1 MQHAVGQL
9 ANNLLFSVGR
19 QVAIAVKDA
28 TCKQEVKFMKASGV
42 ALQARNGPHRLLECK
57 QLGQHSKLPP
67 NNANAGSMRCG
78 GAQYVAIAGHSK
90 GRALAA
96 HAMGSSE
103 CEQNCAPPSSTP
115 RPRPRQAAA
124 LTPLACQ
131 QLLPRSAGLCI
142 LACVDFQLWR
152 ASDVV
157 EVAAPLAG
165 WGACLGLPFVAWL

>member
-115 RPRPRQAAA
+115 RPRPRPRQAACGMGVHSTLQELVIQKGA
-124 LTPLACQ
+124 P
-131 QLLPRSAGLCI
+131 LLPM
-142 LACVDFQLWR
+142 LW
-152 ASDVV
+152 AVPNVSKTVHLQ
-157 EVAAPLAG
+157 AAHHGPG
-165 WGACLGLPFVAWL
+165 PGRQPH